1 MNPNM
6 PACCPGFFIL
16 LVLLLPGTQGN
27 IVLVS
32 LEEQTRL
39 LNEAL
44 HKCVLYILDSEANSS
59 SQNVSEGSYCPAT
72 WDSLACWPQTKA
84 GETAV
89 ISCPNYLNQFD
100 SAAKA
105 YRNCTGNG
113 TWLFIPELNSTW
125 SDYRACVIINPGIT
139 VVPKLIEDHMPSIT
153 LMYNIGYGVSLVSL
167 LLATVIMLMFR
178 KLRCPRTTIHINLFA
193 SFMIRASFSFMK
205 ENLLVSGVGFPI
217 DVTESSNGL
226 VEFKSEGS
234 HWECK
239 FFFTM
244 FYYFLG
250 ANYMWILVEGLYL
263 HMLVSVA
270 IFSENSGVKWLV
282 LFGWAS
288 QLVCV
293 IPWVIVRAT
302 LEDVLCWNTHPT
314 SGYFWI
320 LRGPIV
326 ISVVVNFVIFINI
339 IRILFTKLNAFN
351 ANETKKFR
359 YKKLAKS
366 TLVLIPLF
374 GVHYIVFVG
383 LPDSV
388 SDEAEL
394 VKLYFEMFF
403 NSFQGSIVAL
413 IFCFF
418 NGEVQSE
425 IKKKWRRFLISRG
438 RGISRRNTCNTV
450 TSFMSRTRG
459 GSLGSTTNSQESKDH
474 PNQNGNCTRET
485 SVNCFNEELHPLQ
498 KSIVNENGFYLHHN
512 GSDEYKPFNCDLR
525 EETC

>member
-1 MNPNM
+1 MT
-6 PACCPGFFIL
+6 AWCFGSALF
-16 LVLLLPGTQGN
+16 LVLFLAGAHGN

-32 LEEQTRL
+32 LEEQTKL

-44 HKCVLYILDSEANSS
+44 YKCVHYIIDSKTNSS
-59 SQNVSEGSYCPAT
+59 FQNFSDSAYCPPT
-72 WDSLACWPQTKA
+72 WDSLACWPETKA

-100 SAAKA
+100 SSALA
-105 YRNCTGNG
+105 YRNCTENG

-125 SDYRACVIINPGIT
+125 ADYRACIVANPGVT
-139 VVPKLIEDHMPSIT
+139 VVPKLIQDHMPSIT

-167 LLATVIMLMFR
+167 LLATVIMLLFR
-178 KLRCPRTTIHINLFA
+178 KLRCPRTSIHVNLFA
-193 SFMIRASFSFMK
+193 SFMIRASFSFLK
-205 ENLLVSGVGFPI
+205 ENLLVSGVGFHN
-217 DVTESSNGL
+217 DVIQSSNGL

-270 IFSENSGVKWLV
+270 VFSENSGVKWLV

-288 QLVCV
+288 QLLCV

-302 LEDVLCWNTHPT
+302 SEDVLCWNTHPT
-314 SGYFWI
+314 PGYFWI
-320 LRGPIV
+320 LRAPIV
-326 ISVVVNFVIFINI
+326 ASVVVNFVIFINI

-359 YKKLAKS
+359 KLAKS

-374 GVHYIVFVG
+374 GVHYVVFIG
-383 LPDSV
+383 LPDNV

-394 VKLYFEMFF
+394 VRLYFEMFF
-403 NSFQGSIVAL
+403 NSFQGFIVAL

-418 NGEVQSE
+418 NGEVQAE
-425 IKKKWRRFLISRG
+425 IKKKWRRFMISRG
-438 RGISRRNTCNTV
+438 RGISRKSTRDTM
-450 TSFMSRTRG
+450 TSFISRTRG
-459 GSLGSTTNSQESKDH
+459 GSLGSTTNSQDSKDH
-474 PNQNGNCTRET
+474 ANGNCTRET
-485 SVNCFNEELHPLQ
+485 SLMGLNEELHPLQ
-498 KSIVNENGFYLHHN
+498 RNKVYVKENGISQHQN
-512 GSDEYKPFNCDLR
+512 GKV
-525 EETC
+525 EETI

>member
-1 MNPNM
+1 M
-6 PACCPGFFIL
+6 PACCMGATLFLFL
-16 LVLLLPGTQGN
+16 LFCGVQGN

-39 LNEAL
+39 LKEAL
-44 HKCVLYILDSEANSS
+44 QECLISILQESPTNSS
-59 SQNVSEGSYCPAT
+59 SQNSSEGLFCPTT
-72 WDSLACWPQTKA
+72 WDSLACWPRTRA
-84 GETAV
+84 GETATR
-89 ISCPNYLNQFD
+89 SCPNYLNKFD

-105 YRNCTGNG
+105 YRNCTSNG

-125 SDYRACVIINPGIT
+125 SDYRACIITDPGIT

-178 KLRCPRTTIHINLFA
+178 KLRCPRTTIHVNLFA

-205 ENLLVSGVGFPI
+205 ENLLVSGVGFPN
-217 DVTESSNGL
+217 DVTESANGL

-270 IFSENSGVKWLV
+270 VFSENSGVKWLV

-288 QLVCV
+288 QLLCV
-293 IPWVIVRAT
+293 IPWVIVRAAIKS
-302 LEDVLCWNTHPT
+302 EDVLCWNTHPT

-326 ISVVVNFVIFINI
+326 LSVVVNFVIFINI

-359 YKKLAKS
+359 KLAKS

-374 GVHYIVFVG
+374 GVHYVVFIG

-403 NSFQGSIVAL
+403 NSFQGFIVAM

-418 NGEVQSE
+418 NGEVQAE

-438 RGISRRNTCNTV
+438 RGISRKSTRDTM
-450 TSFMSRTRG
+450 TSFISRTRG

-474 PNQNGNCTRET
+474 PNGQCTRDT
-485 SVNCFNEELHPLQ
+485 SLSGFNEEMHPLQ
-498 KSIVNENGFYLHHN
+498 KNKIYITENGNYQHQN
-512 GSDEYKPFNCDLR
+512 GTSDELEPFKFDNC
-525 EETC
+525 EEFC